1 MTGRKTALIAG
12 ATGLVGGELL
22 KQLLEGDRYQ
32 KVIVVTRRELGLRAR
47 HPKARQVL
55 VDFAKLEDHAEYL
68 HADHVYCTLGTTI
81 AKAGSQSEFVKVD
94 LEYPLRLARVTLE
107 RGAKHYSI
115 VTALGSS
122 TSSPFFYSRVKGSV
136 ERELEGM
143 GWPSLAIVR
152 PSVIAGQRD
161 ERRPA
166 EHLSQALLKYA
177 PATWRSVPAA
187 DIAACMVQVAGR
199 EPPGTTRVD
208 SKHIRR
214 YAQRSRA

>member
-1 MTGRKTALIAG
+1 MNRKKTALIAG

-22 KQLLEGDRYQ
+22 KHLLEDERYQ

-55 VDFAKLEDHAEYL
+55 VDFAKLEKHAEDL
-68 HADHVYCTLGTTI
+68 RADHVFCTLGTTI
-81 AKAGSQSEFVKVD
+81 AKAGSQAEFVKVD
-94 LEYPLRLARVTLE
+94 LEYPLRLARVTLGQ
-107 RGAKHYSI
+107 GARHYSI
-115 VTALGSS
+115 VTALGAS

-152 PSVIAGQRD
+152 PSVIAGERD
-161 ERRPA
+161 ESRPA
-166 EHLSQALLKYA
+166 ERLSQSLLKFA

-187 DIAACMVQVAGR
+187 DIAACMVEIAGC
-199 EPPGTTRVD
+199 EPRGTTRVD

-214 YAQRSRA
+214 YAQRSRT

>member
-81 AKAGSQSEFVKVD
+81 ARAGSQAEFVKVD
-94 LEYPLRLARVTLE
+94 LEYPLRLARVALE

-115 VTALGSS
+115 VTALGSN
-122 TSSPFFYSRVKGSV
+122 TSSPFFYSRVKGAV
-136 ERELEGM
+136 ERELEEM
-143 GWPSLAIVR
+143 GWPSLALLR
-152 PSVIAGQRD
+152 PSVIAGHRA

-166 EHLSQALLKYA
+166 EQLSQVLLRYA

-187 DIAACMVQVAGR
+187 DIAACMIEVAGR
-199 EPPGTTRVD
+199 EPRGVLRVE
-208 SKHIRR
+208 SKDIKRR
-214 YAQRSRA
+214 ALTASA